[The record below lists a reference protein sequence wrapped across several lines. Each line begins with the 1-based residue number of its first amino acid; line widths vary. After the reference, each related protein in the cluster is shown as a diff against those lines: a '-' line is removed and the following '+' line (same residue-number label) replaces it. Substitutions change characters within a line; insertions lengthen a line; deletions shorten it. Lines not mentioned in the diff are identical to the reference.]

1 MSDKMIPAVTYVSAM
16 ALFRWIPPQPHK
28 RYKTLRVNL
37 FPKRAALGNP
47 LSTESPGRHPVFPV
61 QRAAMPSIHLNRKS
75 KVKET
80 SEAAMEEPAGTPGTV
95 LVKAQFLQWA
105 D

>member
-1 MSDKMIPAVTYVSAM
+1 
-16 ALFRWIPPQPHK
+16 
-28 RYKTLRVNL
+28 
-37 FPKRAALGNP
+37 
-47 LSTESPGRHPVFPV
+47 
-61 QRAAMPSIHLNRKS
+61 MPSIHLNRKS